1 MPSSPRRVLAL
12 SVALLVAGLAVLVG
26 AVPASAH
33 GDAGVIVIDTPEPR
47 GDLTVGLQVLLTYEN
62 DDEPVTG
69 DEVGEIVAV
78 GTGPGGQTIGPQ
90 VSLVATD
97 VPGVFAADLT
107 FPAAGMWEL
116 TVTSSEPAAS
126 ATTTVE
132 VADAAPEETDGS
144 DDGDEADEP
153 TTDMTISADDEGSAR
168 IVERGSGDGS
178 STPLLVTLLV
188 AGVLAAAGIAGA
200 VVLRRRN
207 RSS

>member
-12 SVALLVAGLAVLVG
+12 FVALLVAGLAGLAG
-26 AVPASAH
+26 AGPASAH
-33 GDAGVIVIDTPEPR
+33 GDAGVIVVDTPEPR
-47 GDLTVGLQVLLTYEN
+47 GDLTVGLRVLLTYEN

-69 DEVGEIVAV
+69 DEVGEIVVV
-78 GTGPGGQTIGPQ
+78 GTGPGGQTIGPEAAF
-90 VSLVATD
+90 VATD
-97 VPGVFAADLT
+97 VPGVFAVDVT
-107 FPAAGMWEL
+107 FPAEGTWEV

-132 VADAAPEETDGS
+132 VAEPAPSETS
-144 DDGDEADEP
+144 DPDEADEP
-153 TTDMTISADDEGSAR
+153 TSDMTTSVDDEGSAR

-200 VVLRRRN
+200 VALRRRN
-207 RSS
+207 RSA